1 MTHKDGNESDNDEV
15 QNQMMSQETVLAEE
29 IRILRQQM
37 TEMYEAWMS
46 GQAPPPSIRDYL
58 NINMSPPVQVSISDP
73 IYPPGFGPASN
84 VAGTST
90 VHPLNTPMTS
100 NPLFIP
106 TAPTNVVQQPIM
118 EPKSNNDPLLKVQY
132 DRDYTPEL
140 TFKIPS
146 SYPHTHQYSS
156 HVEAEK
162 SVRDMQGLGGHK
174 SVSFNDLCMFPHV
187 HLPIDFKTPKFEKYD
202 GHGDPVAHLK
212 RYCNQLR
219 GAGSKEELLMA
230 YFRESL
236 MGIASEWFLDQDTS
250 NWHTWDDLARCFVQQ
265 FQYNID
271 IIPDRTSLVNM
282 RKRTIENFREYAIRW
297 REQAA
302 RVKPP
307 MKKSEMIDVFL
318 HAQEPNYFH
327 YLLSVVGK
335 TFAEVIKIGEMVEN
349 GIKSGKIVSQAAL
362 KATTQV
368 IKNGSGNFGGKKMK
382 EDVANVVSGTQ
393 KSPRGPPY
401 QSAPPQYHHYLPM
414 QDTQYSVV
422 PPQYAVYNAQ
432 QYAYPP
438 NYPQWQAP
446 TYQNVHSSSQNFRA
460 PYNLCPRQGFGGGQR
475 PRNNFTPIGESY
487 TSLFNKLKHL
497 KIIEPIPQ
505 NYVDP
510 HTKGFNPTARCAYH
524 SDAPGHSIEDC
535 RDFKKKVEEIIQT
548 KMIVVQNDD
557 PQMLLRILYRRIVMY
572 TLSR

>member
-15 QNQMMSQETVLAEE
+15 QNQMMSQETVSTED

-58 NINMSPPVQVSISDP
+58 NTNMSPHVQVSMSDP
-73 IYPPGFGPASN
+73 IYPPGFSPYANASN
-84 VAGTST
+84 VAGIST
-90 VHPLNTPMTS
+90 VRPLSTPMTS

-106 TAPTNVVQQPIM
+106 TVPTNVIQQPII
-118 EPKSNNDPLLKVQY
+118 EPKSNNDPPPKVQY

-162 SVRDMQGLGGHK
+162 AVKNDEHEEFARKMKSLEQNVRDMQGLGGHK

-230 YFRESL
+230 YFGESL
-236 MGIASEWFLDQDTS
+236 MGIASEWFIDQDTS

-271 IIPDRTSLVNM
+271 IVPDRTSLVNM
-282 RKRTIENFREYAIRW
+282 RKKTTENFREYAIRW

-307 MKKSEMIDVFL
+307 MKESEMIDVFL
-318 HAQEPNYFH
+318 QAQEPDYFH

-368 IKNGSGNFGGKKMK
+368 IKNGSGNFRGKKMK
-382 EDVANVVSGTQ
+382 EDIANVVSGTQ
-393 KSPRGPPY
+393 KGPRGPPY
-401 QSAPPQYHHYLPM
+401 QSAPPQYHNYLPM
-414 QDTQYSVV
+414 QDTQYVVV

-438 NYPQWQAP
+438 NYPQWRAS
-446 TYQNVHSSSQNFRA
+446 TYQNVHPSSQNFLA
-460 PYNLCPRQGFGGGQR
+460 PYNLCPRQGFERGQR

-497 KIIEPIPQ
+497 KIIKSIPQ
-505 NYVDP
+505 NYVDS
-510 HTKGFNPTARCAYH
+510 HAKGFNPTARCAYH

-535 RDFKKKVEEIIQT
+535 RNFKKKVEE
-548 KMIVVQNDD
+548 MI
-557 PQMLLRILYRRIVMY
+557 
-572 TLSR
+572 